1 MKIIV
6 ERDAP
11 MKANEMAANMIV
23 SHFANAKG
31 EKAVIEIT
39 DERNQ
44 TRSQQQN
51 RLYWSWCSLLGDFL
65 GYSKDDTALLLQEKF
80 LGRHEF
86 TNKAGTV
93 DISQVLGTSKLKTK
107 EFAEYL
113 EKVEIF
119 SANECNFV
127 MPRPEDLYWQAMGV
141 TD

>member
-6 ERDAP
+6 ERDTP

-23 SHFANAKG
+23 SHFAKAKS

-39 DERNQ
+39 DERHQ
-44 TRSQQQN
+44 TRSQMQN
-51 RLYWSWCSLLGDFL
+51 SLYWLWITELGNFI
-65 GYSKDDTALLLQEKF
+65 GYSKDQCALLMQDKF
-80 LGRHEF
+80 LGRDEF
-86 TNKAGTV
+86 TNQAGTV
-93 DISQVLGTSKLKTK
+93 EVSQIRGTSKLKVG

-119 SANECNFV
+119 SKQELDFV

>member
-6 ERDAP
+6 ERDTP

-23 SHFANAKG
+23 SHFAKAKS

-39 DERNQ
+39 DERHQ

-65 GYSKDDTALLLQEKF
+65 GYTKNDTALLLQEKF
-80 LGRHEF
+80 LGVYEF
-86 TNKAGTV
+86 SNKRGTV
-93 DISQVLGTSKLKTK
+93 HIRQVNGTSKLKVG

-113 EKVEIF
+113 EKVEIY
-119 SANECNFV
+119 SKDVLDFV